1 VRITKSEKHVKFASL
16 LGFCLAVA
24 SCSRSGKD
32 PVLEASVAET
42 RAAQAEFRALHR
54 DWFALHAASRGRLQ
68 PRLEAFLKQHP
79 DDRRARVARVYLA
92 WIEVQRGNLD
102 RARALVAETRRG
114 PRGSA
119 NDFAQVAEAAILVRQ
134 GQPLRALQ
142 LLRPLDGK
150 IVDPEERSLFS
161 EQRVLAALA
170 ALRGAEAMGYMRDWL
185 AHAAPEDRDA
195 VQQRARNLCNE
206 VDARGLEEGLV
217 SLDAQAKKSNI
228 ANPELSAARDFLRK
242 LARERLVRMAI
253 DDNDGELARRLLD
266 MGIEGL
272 KGEQAAE
279 LARIA
284 SAGSVVPRIAGRA
297 LGVVLS
303 VSNPERRRRSAEVV
317 LGVSRALGLPESA
330 GDRQAV
336 QLVTSEDDGRPGGVA
351 RALAELAGE
360 GAAILIAGVDDKAA
374 LEASKYAERSKI
386 PVVVLEYVPALAGG
400 FTFVLGADRAAEA
413 TTLESGVRANH
424 PSGDL
429 VVLGSGGVACD
440 IEPTAAGQPRFPVQQ
455 WKKQRVEGLMV
466 LGDAN
471 CARDAARELGGV
483 AHRPLFGLGLECA
496 EIVDELPAETRLVVS
511 AGFFP
516 YRAKAKVPASLTHY
530 AAHSGHGPTWYAAL
544 GHDGARLVASALGA
558 FALGDTSRADL
569 VTARH
574 AEARKLLGSA
584 VAELWTSER
593 KGFSGGRVL
602 ERKLSVTEMGAKK

>member
-1 VRITKSEKHVKFASL
+1 MRITKSEKRVKFASL
-16 LGFCLAVA
+16 LGFCLACA
-24 SCSRSGKD
+24 SCSHSGKD
-32 PVLEASVAET
+32 PMLQASVAET

-54 DWFALHAASRGRLQ
+54 DWFALQPPSRGRLQ
-68 PRLEAFLKQHP
+68 PRIEAFLKRHP
-79 DDRRARVARVYLA
+79 EDRRARVARVYLA

-102 RARALVAETRRG
+102 RARALVAETRKG

-150 IVDPEERSLFS
+150 IVDPEERSVYS

-170 ALRGAEAMGYMRDWL
+170 ALRGAEAIEYMRDWL
-185 AHAAPEDRDA
+185 AHVPPEDRDA
-195 VQQRARNLCNE
+195 VQQRARNLCDE

-217 SLDAQAKKSNI
+217 NLDAQAKKSQI
-228 ANPELSAARDFLRK
+228 ANPELSAARNFLRK
-242 LARERLVRMAI
+242 IARDRLVRMAI

-284 SAGSVVPRIAGRA
+284 SAGSVVPRIAGRS

-303 VSNPERRRRSAEVV
+303 VSSPERRRRSAEVV

-336 QLVTSEDDGRPGGVA
+336 QLVTSEDDGRPGA
-351 RALAELAGE
+351 MSRALAELAGE
-360 GAAILIAGVDDKAA
+360 GAAILVAGVDDKAA

-386 PVVVLEYVPALAGG
+386 PVVVLEYVPAAAGG

-424 PSGDL
+424 PAGDL
-429 VVLGSGGVACD
+429 VVLGSGGIACD
-440 IEPTAAGQPRFPVQQ
+440 IESSAAGQPRFPVQE

-483 AHRPLFGLGLECA
+483 GHRPLFGLGLECA
-496 EIVDELPAETRLVVS
+496 EIVDELPAEARVVVS
-511 AGFFP
+511 AGYFP
-516 YRAKAKVPASLTHY
+516 YRAKAKVPSSLSHY
-530 AAHSGHGPTWYAAL
+530 ADHSGHGPTWYAAL
-544 GHDGARLVASALGA
+544 GHDAARLVASALGA
-558 FALGDTSRADL
+558 FALGDVTRADL
-569 VTARH
+569 VTTRH
-574 AEARKLLGSA
+574 AEARKLLASA
-584 VAELWTSER
+584 AAELWTSEK
-593 KGFSGGRVL
+593 KGFGGGRAL
-602 ERKLSVTEMGAKK
+602 ERKLSVTEMSAKK

>member
-1 VRITKSEKHVKFASL
+1 MHITKSEKHVKFASL
-16 LGFCLAVA
+16 LGFCLAIA
-24 SCSRSGKD
+24 SCSHSGKD

-54 DWFALHAASRGRLQ
+54 DWNALHATSRGRLQ

-92 WIEVQRGNLD
+92 WIEVQRGNLG

-114 PRGSA
+114 PRGTA
-119 NDFAQVAEAAILVRQ
+119 HDFAQVAEAAILVRQ

-150 IVDPEERSLFS
+150 IVDAEERSLFS

-170 ALRGAEAMGYMRDWL
+170 ALRGAEAIEYMRDWL

-195 VQQRARNLCNE
+195 VQQRARNLANE

-217 SLDAQAKKSNI
+217 NLDAQAKKSQI
-228 ANPELSAARDFLRK
+228 ANPELSAARNFLRK
-242 LARERLVRMAI
+242 LVRDRLVRMAI
-253 DDNDGELARRLLD
+253 DNNDGELARRLLD

-272 KGEQAAE
+272 KAEQAAE

-303 VSNPERRRRSAEVV
+303 VSTPERRRRSAEVV
-317 LGVSRALGLPESA
+317 LGVSRALGLPDSA

-336 QLVTSEDDGRPGGVA
+336 QLVTSEDDGRPGAVS

-360 GAAILIAGVDDKAA
+360 GAAILLAGVDDKGA
-374 LEASKYAERSKI
+374 LEASKYAERSRI
-386 PVVVLEYVPALAGG
+386 PVVVLEWVPVGASG
-400 FTFVLGADRAAEA
+400 FTFVVGRDRAAEA
-413 TTLESGVRANH
+413 TTLESGVRAGH
-424 PSGDL
+424 PSGEL
-429 VVLGSGGVACD
+429 VVLGSGGIACD
-440 IEPTAAGQPRFPVQQ
+440 IESTAAGQPRFPVQA
-455 WKKQRVEGLMV
+455 WKKQRVEGLIV

-483 AHRPLFGLGLECA
+483 GHRPLFGLGLECA
-496 EIVDELPAETRLVVS
+496 EIADELPTEARVVVS

-516 YRAKAKVPASLTHY
+516 YRANAKVPTSLSHY
-530 AAHSGHGPTWYAAL
+530 ADHSGHGPTWYAAL
-544 GHDGARLVASALGA
+544 GHDAARLVASALGA
-558 FALGDTSRADL
+558 FALGDVERADQ
-569 VTARH
+569 VSARH
-574 AEARKLLGSA
+574 VEARRLLGSA
-584 VAELWTSER
+584 VAELWTTER
-593 KGFSGGRVL
+593 KGFGGGRVL
-602 ERKLSVTEMGAKK
+602 ERKLGIAEMGAKK